1 MNNENLTKI
10 AKVLDVSED
19 SIKALPEEIQNA
31 MMSAVNLNDTNTE
44 ENAESLYNALNEL
57 WTKGMILESLREIAK
72 RTGMDYTALCNLSE
86 NAQYSLVFEY
96 AMDSTNFDRFH
107 QIVEKS
113 LAVKE
118 LPEVAKLIDLP
129 LVELSAFPIEK
140 QERLCS
146 IYAMEYDENGDNSE
160 LTANLR
166 SAVCE

>member
-1 MNNENLTKI
+1 MNKENLIKI
-10 AKVLDVSED
+10 AKILDVSEE
-19 SIKALPEEIQNA
+19 SIKALPEETQNA
-31 MMSAVNLNDTNTE
+31 MISAVNLNNADTE

-72 RTGMDYTALCNLSE
+72 NTGMDYKVLCNLGE

-113 LAVKE
+113 LAVME
-118 LPEVAKLIDLP
+118 LPKVAKLLDIP

-140 QERLCS
+140 QEKLCGM
-146 IYAMEYDENGDNSE
+146 YAMEHDENGDNSE
-160 LTANLR
+160 LIEHLR
-166 SAVCE
+166 ETVCA

>member
-1 MNNENLTKI
+1 MNKENLMKI

-19 SIKALPEEIQNA
+19 SIKALPEEIQNS
-31 MMSAVNLNDTNTE
+31 MISAVNLNNADTE
-44 ENAESLYNALNEL
+44 ENAEILYNSLNEL
-57 WTKGMILESLREIAK
+57 WTKGMILESLREISK

-129 LVELSAFPIEK
+129 LVELYAFPIEK

-146 IYAMEYDENGDNSE
+146 IYSMEYDENGDNSE
-160 LTANLR
+160 LISHLR
-166 SAVCE
+166 ETLCA